1 MAQKPTYDDLEQKI
15 KALEKRIVDLE
26 QYEKESCNVRGFF
39 NSIIKD
45 APVFLVALNPEG
57 EILLMNETMLNFLEC
72 SMDEVQGK
80 NLLLNFVPDDDREIV
95 SKIFQQ
101 LIGSKG
107 PTLNSNRVIAKDG
120 RKLLLEWHGQQVFKE
135 NGELDYF
142 WCLGI
147 GITMR
152 KKREEELAASEEKLD
167 SIIRTI
173 PDIIYRLDAD
183 GHITFI
189 SDSVKRYG
197 YKPEDLSGTYLL
209 DIVHPDDRETVARKI
224 NERRTGG
231 RSSKSFEV
239 RLLKNNQGKNA
250 SEYFLISAEGLYT
263 SETLGANT
271 FIGTQ
276 GIARDISVRKHA
288 RVEQL
293 HREKLQ
299 AIIEMAGAV
308 CHEMSQPLMAIS
320 GYSKLI
326 SMKTSEN
333 DLLNDKIVKLLN
345 QIDRLGEITQ
355 KLMRITKYETKD
367 YLEGKIIDIDKA
379 TE

>member
-107 PTLNSNRVIAKDG
+107 PTLNSNRIIAKDG
-120 RKLLLEWHGQQVFKE
+120 RKLLLEWHGRQVFKE
-135 NGELDYF
+135 NGALDYF

-239 RLLKNNQGKNA
+239 RLLKNNQGKSA

-263 SETLGANT
+263 SETPGANT